1 MTKLLRLPEVLEL
14 TGLSRSGLYTLLG
27 KGDFPQPIKLGERI
41 NAWRDDQL
49 QEWVDQRTPARV
61 EG

>member
-1 MTKLLRLPEVLEL
+1 MTKLLRLPEVLEI
-14 TGLSRSGLYTLLG
+14 TALSRSGLYSLLS

-49 QEWVDQRTPARV
+49 QEWLEARTPARV
-61 EG
+61 EN